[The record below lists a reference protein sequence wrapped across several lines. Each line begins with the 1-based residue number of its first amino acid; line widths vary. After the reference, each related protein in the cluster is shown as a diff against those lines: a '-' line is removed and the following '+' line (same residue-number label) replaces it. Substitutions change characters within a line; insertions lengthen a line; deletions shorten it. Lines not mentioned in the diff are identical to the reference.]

1 MAVSAEQVKEL
12 RERTGAGIMECKQ
25 ALQENAG
32 DLEKAIDYL
41 RKKGLSKLEKRSS
54 REAKEGMIEA
64 YIHSG
69 GRIGVIVEINC
80 ETDFVARSDEFR
92 NFAHDV
98 AMQIAAASPLFISRD
113 DVPEQVIERE
123 KDIYRELPGN
133 ENKPKEIIDKIAEGK
148 LGKFFESICLLEQTF
163 IKDSDKKISDLLGEL
178 AGKIG
183 ENINIRRF
191 ERFQLGES
199 NQ

>member
-41 RKKGLSKLEKRSS
+41 RKKGLSKLEKRSA

-148 LGKFFESICLLEQTF
+148 LGKFFENICLLEQTF

>member
-32 DLEKAIDYL
+32 DLEKSIDYL

-148 LGKFFESICLLEQTF
+148 LGKFFENICLLEQTF